1 MFQIQ
6 RVYSMKDWMDHR
18 LSVLRDDK
26 TLDLYDLLEK
36 KRLQDLQKVVKVV
49 NYAKEEKNMTSSET
63 KAADPQRKKD
73 RKHE

>member
-1 MFQIQ
+1 
-6 RVYSMKDWMDHR
+6 MKEWMEHR
-18 LSVLRDDK
+18 LSVLRDNK

-49 NYAKEEKNMTSSET
+49 NYAKEEKNMKSSET
-63 KAADPQRKKD
+63 KAAAPQLKKD